1 MSNAVSL
8 GRHTVAGMIGAA
20 GRQGQDWSAAYRLFE
35 RGRFDPMEL
44 FDVVLKELISSSGPD
59 APVVGM
65 IDDTL
70 LRKSGRQVH
79 GAAWRRDPLG
89 PKFSDNLVWAQRWLQ
104 ISLAL
109 PEANG
114 RCRAVPVD
122 FTHCPTPAKPGKSAG
137 AEALRE
143 YNALRNSMRLPKRA
157 VERIAALRRRI
168 PTGRKLVIAG
178 DGGYTN
184 ATVFRSVPD
193 GVSLLGR
200 LRKDAK
206 LFSIPS
212 PEASIQRG
220 RKRVYGTALPTP
232 EQMRQD
238 DAIPWKEVRAATG
251 DKLHT
256 FRIKSIAGVRSK
268 IAGERDLKLV
278 IVQPLRYRLTAKS
291 RLLYRSPAY
300 IVSTDPSIPDEDILQ
315 WYLWRWEIELNF
327 RDEKSVLGIHQ
338 PQVRTRN
345 SVESL
350 PPFVACS
357 YSLLL
362 LAGRNAFGSGKS
374 ALPLPKW
381 RNRKNVSRIS
391 TNQYLSA
398 ARSEMLDFSFKENF
412 SRFTNMAGEN
422 AKPLYFVPP
431 LDHVILTARK

>member
-20 GRQGQDWSAAYRLFE
+20 GRQSQDWSAAYRLFE
-35 RGRFDPMEL
+35 RGRFDTMEL
-44 FDVVLKELISSSGPD
+44 FDVPLKELLSRSEPD
-59 APVVGM
+59 APAVGM

-70 LRKSGRQVH
+70 LRKSGRHVH
-79 GAAWRRDPLG
+79 GAAWKRDPLG
-89 PKFSDNLVWAQRWLQ
+89 PKFSDNFVWAQRWLQ

-114 RCRAVPVD
+114 RCRALPVD
-122 FTHCPTPAKPGKSAG
+122 FIHCPTPAKPGKEAG
-137 AEALRE
+137 TEALLE

-157 VERIAALRRRI
+157 AERIEELRRRI
-168 PTGRKLVIAG
+168 PAGRKLVIAG

-184 ATVFRSVPD
+184 GTVFRGVPD

-206 LFSIPS
+206 LFSVPQS
-212 PEASIQRG
+212 DASSQRG
-220 RKRVYGTALPTP
+220 RKRVYGALLPTP

-238 DAIPWKEVRAATG
+238 DALPWREVRAATG

-256 FRIKSIAGVRSK
+256 FRIKSVQCVRSK

-300 IVSTDPSIPDEDILQ
+300 IISTDPSLSDEDILQ

-327 RDEKSVLGIHQ
+327 RDEKSVLGIQQ
-338 PQVRTRN
+338 PQVRTRS

-362 LAGRNAFGSGKS
+362 LAGRNALGNDKS

-381 RNRKNVSRIS
+381 RNRKTVSRIS
-391 TNQYLSA
+391 TNHYLSA
-398 ARSEMLDFSFKENF
+398 VRSEMLDSFNANF
-412 SRFTNMAGEN
+412 RRFPSTAGEN
-422 AKPLYFVPP
+422 AKPLYFIPP
-431 LDHVILTARK
+431 LDKLVLTARK